1 MFRENAG
8 VKPQPQRSARLEG
21 KQKLMSM
28 TNDAH
33 FLWDRPENAIRRNPH
48 AVPDPD
54 FVSELQRVLAE
65 GKNYYI
71 SDLHPE
77 LDWRRWP
84 IPERWTLESIRDLA
98 RAIHETGVRHDNGTG
113 PALAKSQLTG
123 I

>member
-1 MFRENAG
+1 
-8 VKPQPQRSARLEG
+8 VQRTPPKSARLEE
-21 KQKLMSM
+21 KEKPMSIR
-28 TNDAH
+28 NDARI
-33 FLWDRPENAIRRNPH
+33 LCDRAEEAIRRNPH

-54 FVSELQRVLAE
+54 FLSEMQRVLAE
-65 GKNYYI
+65 GKSYYI

-98 RAIHETGVRHDNGTG
+98 CAIHETGVRHDNATG
-113 PALAKSQLTG
+113 PALAKARLTG